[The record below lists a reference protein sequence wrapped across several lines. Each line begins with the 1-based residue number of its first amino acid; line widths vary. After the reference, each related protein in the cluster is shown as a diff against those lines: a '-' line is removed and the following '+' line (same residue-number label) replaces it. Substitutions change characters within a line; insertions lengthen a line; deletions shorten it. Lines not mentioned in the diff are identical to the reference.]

1 MKWAK
6 IPTEF
11 LFKLSD
17 REIVAVA
24 KYVML
29 YGVLETVP
37 TRSECLRVMSE
48 KQLETI
54 QKHFETISK
63 IISADIN
70 IAQYDR
76 DRKKQKKA
84 EICAIQQKNPTESTT
99 ENPTES
105 TTDIPKDRIDKNRL
119 ERKIV
124 VDTTIKEISS
134 FQHLQTPIQ
143 VWLDY
148 KRSRG
153 EKYKS
158 PQSLAM
164 FAKKL
169 NELSNGDADIAQ
181 KIIEQSM
188 ANNWAGIFAL
198 HQSRADPPSDRRDI
212 NDPDNFVI

>member
-84 EICAIQQKNPTESTT
+84 EICATQQKNPTE
-99 ENPTES
+99 NP
-105 TTDIPKDRIDKNRL
+105 N
-119 ERKIV
+119 
-124 VDTTIKEISS
+124 TTIKEISS
-134 FQHLQTPIQ
+134 FHHLQTPIQ

-169 NELSNGDADIAQ
+169 NELSKGDADIAQ

>member
-6 IPTEF
+6 IPPEF

-76 DRKKQKKA
+76 EREKA
-84 EICAIQQKNPTESTT
+84 ENCATQQKNPTENPT
-99 ENPTES
+99 ENP
-105 TTDIPKDRIDKNRL
+105 TDIPKDRIDKNRL
-119 ERKIV
+119 ERNIV
-124 VDTTIKEISS
+124 VNTTIKEISS
-134 FQHLQTPIQ
+134 FHHLQTPIQ

-169 NELSNGDADIAQ
+169 NELSKGDADIAQ